1 MTQQEF
7 TERTNFYPTAV
18 QFAEIHT
25 EYMQTDE
32 SKETFCRKW
41 KAKDLQRASKENA
54 LLIDK
59 LCADNLDLCAQVK
72 ELQKQLA
79 EANTQVTEYKR
90 RAEKAESQIQACII
104 TINSVISGLQSYNKA
119 K

>member
-7 TERTNFYPTAV
+7 TERTNFYPTAE

-32 SKETFCRKW
+32 SKETFCREW
-41 KAKDLQRASKENA
+41 KAKELQRASKENA

-59 LCADNLDLCAQVK
+59 LCADNLDLCKQVK
-72 ELQKQLA
+72 DLQKQLA
-79 EANTQVTEYKR
+79 EAKR
-90 RAEKAESQIQACII
+90 NEGKIKACII
-104 TINSVISGLQSYNKA
+104 TLNSVISGLQS
-119 K
+119 